1 MRAIILILIVGILLV
16 IAGIA
21 TGLLNITQTRD
32 AKAPAVSATH
42 NGVMAKGGQ
51 APAFDVET
59 GSVRVG
65 AQTTNVK
72 VPTLTV
78 QRPGRDQPAP
88 VTNDVTANAQ

>member
-1 MRAIILILIVGILLV
+1 MRAIIMILIVVILIV

-78 QRPGRDQPAP
+78 QKPGHNQPAL
-88 VTNDVTANAQ
+88 VANNVAANAQ

>member
-1 MRAIILILIVGILLV
+1 MRSIIMILIVVILLV
-16 IAGIA
+16 IGGIA
-21 TGLLNITQTRD
+21 SGLLNISQTRS
-32 AKAPAVSATH
+32 AKAPSVSATH

-51 APAFDVET
+51 TPAFDVET

-78 QRPGRDQPAP
+78 QKPVQNQAAP
-88 VTNDVTANAQ
+88 VTNNAM